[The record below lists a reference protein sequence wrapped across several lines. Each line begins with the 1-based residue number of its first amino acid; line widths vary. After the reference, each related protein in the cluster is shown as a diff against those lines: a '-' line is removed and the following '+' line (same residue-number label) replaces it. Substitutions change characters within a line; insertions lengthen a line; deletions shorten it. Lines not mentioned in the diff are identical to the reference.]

1 MQQVLTF
8 NNTTFPELCN
18 QLAAIDPDLAMILA
32 KYGYPFFWSR
42 KVCFETLV
50 HIILEQQVSLAS
62 AKAALVKLQQK
73 LGAITPEGVVLLTDE
88 DLKACYFSKQKIGY
102 VRGLANAIITKQL
115 SLDALVTMDDDTVR
129 HTLKQLKGIGDWTID
144 VFLMMALHRCNLFPI
159 GDIALIKSIKEVKQL
174 PPNTTKD
181 DILQL
186 VTAWQPYRT
195 IAAYLLWWFYINKRN
210 IKI

>member
-115 SLDALVTMDDDTVR
+115 SLDALVTMDDETVR
-129 HTLKQLKGIGDWTID
+129 HTLKQLKGIGDWTVD

-159 GDIALIKSIKEVKQL
+159 GDIALIKSIKDVKQL

-195 IAAYLLWWFYINKRN
+195 IAAYLLWWAYINKRN
-210 IKI
+210 TKI

>member
-18 QLAAIDPDLAMILA
+18 QLAVIDPDLAMILA

-195 IAAYLLWWFYINKRN
+195 IGAYLLWWFYINKRN

>member
-115 SLDALVTMDDDTVR
+115 SLDALVTCFQVFVR
-129 HTLKQLKGIGDWTID
+129 
-144 VFLMMALHRCNLFPI
+144 
-159 GDIALIKSIKEVKQL
+159 
-174 PPNTTKD
+174 
-181 DILQL
+181 
-186 VTAWQPYRT
+186 
-195 IAAYLLWWFYINKRN
+195 
-210 IKI
+210 

>member
-195 IAAYLLWWFYINKRN
+195 IAAYILWWAYINKRN